1 MKIAINISCYSMI
14 FCKNNLLGLIIMS
27 HNFGTVLSKRVFVIY
42 ENDANDFF
50 LFSLWFVK
58 VKTTLLK
65 TF

>member
-1 MKIAINISCYSMI
+1 
-14 FCKNNLLGLIIMS
+14 MS

-42 ENDANDFF
+42 ENDASDFS